1 MKERAKEGVR
11 IARESLDLWLK
22 RDPFQ
27 LAAALAFY
35 TLFSLAPV
43 LIVLVTLVGIFL
55 GEEAVRGEIAGAI
68 EHLVGPAAADAVQDA
83 VRRSRIEEAG
93 IFPTLVGIGAILFG
107 ATTVFAQLQKALN
120 RIWGVTTQATRS
132 GVVNMAIS
140 RGLSL
145 AMILLIGPLIL
156 ASFLITTFTATL
168 LRYGQ
173 EILPLPGG
181 ALTFLGELGLSV
193 LISAALFGL
202 IFKVLP
208 DVQIA
213 WRDVGRGALITGVLF
228 VLGQFLVSMY
238 LTRAA
243 PASTYGAAGAL
254 VVIMLWVYAS
264 SLLVLFGAA
273 YTRVSTQA
281 RGAGFEPRGKAVRT
295 RVEVIK
301 DEEPE
306 EQEGGEA
313 QAGLIKRE
321 R

>member
-1 MKERAKEGVR
+1 MKERTSEGIRIVR
-11 IARESLDLWLK
+11 DSLDLWLK

-35 TLFSLAPV
+35 TMFSLAPV
-43 LIVLVTLVGIFL
+43 LIIVITLVGVFL
-55 GEEAVRGEIAGAI
+55 GEEAVRGEIAGTI
-68 EHLVGPAAADAVQDA
+68 EHLVGPAAAEAVQDA

-93 IFPTLVGIGAILFG
+93 ILPTLVGVGAILFG

-120 RIWGVTTQATRS
+120 SIWGVTTRATRS

-140 RGLSL
+140 RTVSL
-145 AMILLIGPLIL
+145 VMVLLIGALIL
-156 ASFLITTFTATL
+156 ASVLMTTVTATL
-168 LRYGQ
+168 LRYGK

-181 ALTFLGELGLSV
+181 ALTFAGELGVSV
-193 LISAALFGL
+193 LISAGLFGL

-213 WRDVGRGALITGVLF
+213 WRDVARGALITGVLF

-254 VVIMLWVYAS
+254 VVILLWVYAS

-273 YTRVSTQA
+273 YTRVSTQR

-295 RVEVIK
+295 RTEVVQ
-301 DEEPE
+301 EE
-306 EQEGGEA
+306 G
-313 QAGLIKRE
+313 
-321 R
+321 